1 MKALLQFFRTSHPP
15 SRHIVVLVMG
25 IVFLLDVLMRPMMP
39 TNETRYIGVAWEML
53 AGNHWLVPFQNGVPY
68 SHKPPLLFWL
78 INIVWLP
85 GVNEYAARLVAPSLS
100 LLALWLTGRL
110 ADRMRPGG
118 TFGDAVIVILGTMVP
133 FYFFGG
139 ETNFDGM
146 LLLAMVACAAVTWK
160 IGTSTESRLRNWILL
175 GAAIGFGVYAKGP
188 VIFVHVLP
196 LLLAMRWWAGPGRFS
211 INGLLAAFTVAVSL
225 VALWL
230 VPAIVTG
237 DATYREEIL
246 WTQSAGRVVKSFA
259 HAEPFWFYVTMLP
272 MLLFPWVAIPGFWKF
287 RPLDNVEKF
296 AWVWFLGP
304 LFLFSLI
311 SGKQTNYLLPVMP
324 AVALLLAHRW
334 PAQTGKPW
342 IVAGV
347 VCIMILAIVAL
358 PAGAFGDWAADFLK
372 WQHVLVVLA
381 PLALLLWG
389 MMRWPGLVWLTMPA
403 LAIAL
408 NTAYFIGPA
417 GRIMSPMEIATILAP
432 KDGRIGFA
440 GVDYSG
446 DFHFAARLREPLV
459 LLPDQAAI
467 SEFARDNPDGL
478 IVGRFDT
485 GDPPEWTPQN
495 IIRYRKRDTWAVWNI
510 EDKPE

>member
-1 MKALLQFFRTSHPP
+1 MKALLQLTTTSQAPR
-15 SRHIVVLVMG
+15 RHVVLLVMG

-53 AGNHWLVPFQNGVPY
+53 VGNHWLVPFQNGVPY

-78 INIVWLP
+78 INMVWLT
-85 GVNEYAARLVAPSLS
+85 GVNEYAARLVAPTLS

-118 TFGDAVIVILGTMVP
+118 AFGDAVIVVLGTMVP

-146 LLLAMVACAAVTWK
+146 LMLAMVACAMALWK
-160 IGTSTESRLRNWILL
+160 IGTSPDQRMLTWVLL
-175 GAAIGFGVYAKGP
+175 GAALGLGVYAKGP
-188 VIFVHVLP
+188 VIFVHVMP

-211 INGLLAAFTVAVSL
+211 LMGLLAAFSVAVAL

-230 VPAIVTG
+230 VPAFVTG

-246 WTQSAGRVVKSFA
+246 WTQSAGRVVNSFA
-259 HAEPFWFYVTMLP
+259 HAEPFWFYATMLP
-272 MLLFPWVAIPGFWKF
+272 MLLFPWVAIPGFWQS

-304 LFLFSLI
+304 LVLFSMI

-324 AVALLLAHRW
+324 AVALLLANRW
-334 PAQTGKPW
+334 PAKTRKPW

-347 VCIMILAIVAL
+347 VCIMMLAIVAL

-372 WQHVLVVLA
+372 WQHILVALV
-381 PLALLLWG
+381 PLALVLWG
-389 MMRWPGLVWLTMPA
+389 MMSSPGLVWLTIPA
-403 LAIAL
+403 LALAL

-432 KDGRIGFA
+432 KDGKIGFA
-440 GVDYSG
+440 GVDYRG
-446 DFHFAARLREPLV
+446 DFHFAGRLREPLT

-467 SEFARDNPDGL
+467 SDFVRDNPDGL
-478 IVGRFDT
+478 IVGRFNSSVQ
-485 GDPPEWTPQN
+485 PEWKPQDL
-495 IIRYRKRDTWAVWNI
+495 IRYRKRDTWAVWNI
-510 EDKPE
+510 EDKP